1 MVQSPPRTPA
11 VSNDCSTIEQNCN
24 RQEPQQLVDVF
35 NVNNKTLQ
43 GNDGKFDECTKKLST
58 KGELL
63 RFRGFIKNM
72 RFTDIALVVSSR
84 KLDKISI
91 KGFFIDH

>member
-1 MVQSPPRTPA
+1 MG
-11 VSNDCSTIEQNCN
+11 NSTHALTNCQL
-24 RQEPQQLVDVF
+24 QEL
-35 NVNNKTLQ
+35 N
-43 GNDGKFDECTKKLST
+43 SA

-63 RFRGFIKNM
+63 RLRGFIKNM

-84 KLDKISI
+84 KLDKMSI